1 MESVTYNAFDEIM
14 ARDWL
19 KALISIIR
27 KRKILDKFN
36 SQVMTISTYDDT
48 LHIAHGIEI
57 LADMLGLELLE
68 GEKVENYYQYY
79 FLYDGVTFFQ
89 LSEERLVGFEDV

>member
-1 MESVTYNAFDEIM
+1 MENVTYNAFDEIM

-19 KALISIIR
+19 KDLISITRQR
-27 KRKILDKFN
+27 KTLDKLN
-36 SQVMTISTYDDT
+36 NQVMTFSTDEDAI
-48 LHIAHGIEI
+48 HIASGIEI

-68 GEKVENYYQYY
+68 GEEVDKYYEYH

-89 LSEERLVGFEDV
+89 LSEERLCL